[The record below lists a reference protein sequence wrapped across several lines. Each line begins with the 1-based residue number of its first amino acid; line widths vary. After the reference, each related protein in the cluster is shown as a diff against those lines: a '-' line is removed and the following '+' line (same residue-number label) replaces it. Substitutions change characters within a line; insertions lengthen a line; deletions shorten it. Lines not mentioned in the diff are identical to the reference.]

1 MAACWSV
8 AQTVG
13 RCLSLSRNGR
23 DGLIPKR
30 WVPRL
35 LAENFDIEAAVPA
48 PEFVAQRR

>member
-13 RCLSLSRNGR
+13 RCPSLSRNGR
-23 DGLIPKR
+23 DGLIPER
-30 WVPRL
+30 RVPRL
-35 LAENFDIEAAVPA
+35 PSENSNIEAAVPA